1 MRILGIDPGS
11 ISCGYGIVEVNSS
24 RILVVDF
31 GVIKPRTKSSEFA
44 FLSALKVLY
53 DKVIFLINEFKIDE
67 MAIETQFYHK
77 NAQTL
82 MKLTQ
87 ARTSIELSAINSNL
101 PVFEYSP
108 REIKLSVTGKGN
120 ATKKSVRFMVNN
132 LLQTNIEQKL
142 NDASDA
148 LAVALC
154 HLFKKGKIFHKTNS
168 PRNWR
173 EFVEMY
179 PSRIISS

>member
-11 ISCGYGIVEVNSS
+11 ISCGYGIIEEKNA
-24 RILVVDF
+24 LLCVVTY
-31 GVIKPRTKSSEFA
+31 GIIKPRNKTSKTS
-44 FLSALKVLY
+44 FLDGLKVLY
-53 DKVIFLINEFKIDE
+53 DKVALIIDDYHIDE

-87 ARTSIELSAINSNL
+87 ARTSIELSALNSNL
-101 PVFEYSP
+101 PIFEYSP

-120 ATKKSVRFMVNN
+120 ATKKSVRYMVNTILN
-132 LLQTNIEQKL
+132 TNIEQKL

-154 HLFKKGKIFHKTNS
+154 HLNKKGLKFQIRNS

-179 PSRIISS
+179 PSRIIKS